1 VHYCEGFG
9 GLRGLLGRASTH
21 SHPYLPR
28 YFLMA
33 AQQGP
38 RTRQFPHLEPAVRR
52 VKHKVLN
59 GASAGAS
66 MGLVENDGEALGTR
80 RDSTVNRT

>member
-1 VHYCEGFG
+1 
-9 GLRGLLGRASTH
+9 
-21 SHPYLPR
+21 
-28 YFLMA
+28 MA